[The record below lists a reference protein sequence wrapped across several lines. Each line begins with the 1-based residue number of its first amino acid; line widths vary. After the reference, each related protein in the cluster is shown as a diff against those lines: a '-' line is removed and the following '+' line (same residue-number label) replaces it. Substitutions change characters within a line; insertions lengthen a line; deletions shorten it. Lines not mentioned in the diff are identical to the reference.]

1 LSIAAAH
8 FNPSVTTLVV
18 LVNLSSRTDRSPA
31 AGGIRMHRYCL
42 AILVIAASAEVCLAQ
57 ARQLTFRV
65 VGYEDHLVVDDTEP
79 AETVFREM
87 TITVVPGKRFSATQ
101 KNDAGLTFTVSGT
114 LEQPANGPEMLKFR
128 CECQKAPDDF
138 VPGENGQPQ
147 RIRNVTVAESRIG
160 ITAGA
165 EITIGGMQT
174 ESRRQLPDGAEE
186 VRRSK
191 VTYLLLIGSPPQEL

>member
-1 LSIAAAH
+1 
-8 FNPSVTTLVV
+8 
-18 LVNLSSRTDRSPA
+18 
-31 AGGIRMHRYCL
+31 MHRFCL
-42 AILVIAASAEVCLAQ
+42 AILFIAASANLCLAQ
-57 ARQLTFRV
+57 TRQLTFRV

-101 KNDAGLTFTVSGT
+101 KNEAGLTFTVSGT

-147 RIRNVTVAESRIG
+147 RIRNVTVAESQ
-160 ITAGA
+160 ITLIVGQDVLFAQMTN
-165 EITIGGMQT
+165 ESLQT
-174 ESRRQLPDGAEE
+174 RPDGSYALW
-186 VRRSK
+186 RSK
-191 VTYLLLIGSPPQEL
+191 ETFQVLATPPPQEL